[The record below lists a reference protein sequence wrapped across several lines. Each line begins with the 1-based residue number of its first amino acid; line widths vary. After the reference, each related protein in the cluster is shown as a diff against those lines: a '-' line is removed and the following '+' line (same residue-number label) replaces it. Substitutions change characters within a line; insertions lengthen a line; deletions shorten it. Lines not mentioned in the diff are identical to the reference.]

1 MNNVSTIE
9 CPVSIFLHHY
19 KKNRLTTTIT
29 LPVVPDLARIRNFNK
44 MGEGASEDLAFIAG
58 GRGMAMHAY
67 V

>member
-1 MNNVSTIE
+1 MCPPLNVLYQFFYIIT
-9 CPVSIFLHHY
+9 